1 MLTLSEAAKLAN
13 VSTSALLKSIKR
25 GRLSA
30 VRDDVRGQWR
40 IDVSELSRVYP
51 LKSAPTPVTDKPIES
66 GEILAER
73 VRALERLVGTLESER
88 NDLRRRL
95 DIEAEERR
103 RLTLM
108 LTHQIEKPHDTTQQP
123 RSSLLEKLFG
133 SRRC

>member
-13 VSTSALLKSIKR
+13 ISASAILKSIKR

-30 VRDDVRGQWR
+30 VRDDFRGQWR

-108 LTHQIEKPHDTTQQP
+108 LTHQTEKPHDTTQQP

-133 SRRC
+133 SRSC